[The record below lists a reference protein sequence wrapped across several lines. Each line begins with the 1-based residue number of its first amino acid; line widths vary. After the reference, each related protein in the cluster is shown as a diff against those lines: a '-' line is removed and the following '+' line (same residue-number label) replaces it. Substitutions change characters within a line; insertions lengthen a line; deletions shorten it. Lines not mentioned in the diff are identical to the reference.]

1 MEQARRGTRR
11 HRAYPVIGLVI
22 GVLFLGLAAAAY
34 FGGGG
39 PFIAIIAGVGGVLCI
54 AASVVAMVRARA

>member
-1 MEQARRGTRR
+1 MEQQRGTGRYR
-11 HRAYPVIGLVI
+11 VYPIVGLVL

-39 PFIAIIAGVGGVLCI
+39 PFIALIAGLGGVLCI
-54 AASVVAMVRARA
+54 AASIVAMVRSRA